1 MGSAY
6 DFTMNDNFIGAEYL
20 LPFYKMIDE
29 LGRELFHA
37 KYTDARTLT
46 GMNAA
51 NMLASALMQRGDNI
65 MILGKEYGGHASMKP
80 TFERLGVNVYDAP
93 YNLDSYDFDYDELNK
108 QIKEKNIR
116 KGGWN
121 T

>member
-1 MGSAY
+1 
-6 DFTMNDNFIGAEYL
+6 
-20 LPFYKMIDE
+20 MIDE

-108 QIKEKNIR
+108 QIKEK
-116 KGGWN
+116 